1 MNDRSIGL
9 LELTSVASG
18 FQSLDAML
26 KAGRSEVLLSRSIC
40 SGKYLILLG
49 GDVANVRA
57 SLEAGAA
64 VEPFAVINSEVIPR
78 VHEKVFPALA
88 GQTVPV
94 LRDAFGC
101 IETFS
106 VVTGI
111 RAADAAVKAA
121 EVELIELRAAMALGG
136 KAFVTMTGTVASVQA
151 AVDAGRAIAREEG
164 LLVNAVVVSGPHPD
178 LLAEVI

>member
-1 MNDRSIGL
+1 MNDRAIGL

-18 FQSLDAML
+18 FQALDAML
-26 KAGRSEVLLSRSIC
+26 KAGRSEVLLARSIC

-64 VEPFAVINSEVIPR
+64 AEPFAVINSEVIAR
-78 VHEKVFPALA
+78 VHEKVFPALSGA
-88 GQTVPV
+88 TAPK
-94 LRDAFGC
+94 LSDAFGC

-111 RAADAAVKAA
+111 RAADAACKAA
-121 EVELIELRAAMALGG
+121 EVDLIELRAAMALGG
-136 KAFVTMTGTVASVQA
+136 KAFVTLTGSVASVQA
-151 AVDAGRAIAREEG
+151 AVAAGRQVASDEG
-164 LLVNAVVVSGPHPD
+164 LLVNAVVVSGPR
-178 LLAEVI
+178 LKTTRST